1 MSLSSADIAHLEAV
15 LAQGKKPKV
24 VFTDAAGQVAG
35 RTGKVVALDP
45 GGVDDFVTVAFG
57 SDELPFAAVELR
69 LPAPGEGT
77 RRAPRQRTSA
87 AAAAPAAPSG
97 PGLLPD
103 EPAPKPAPK
112 TAAPAASERK
122 PVTATEATPPVAE
135 AAPAPKKKAARP
147 RAATAKQPELQIT
160 LSYEDGEWSVAAARG
175 ARTVVKGAKVAHSA
189 ALAMCQ
195 SSGSDEVAEVV
206 AEVVEKIRSEAAE
219 EASRLRRQLDEAE
232 ARLAEL
238 K

>member
-35 RTGKVVALDP
+35 RSGKVVALDP
-45 GGVDDFVTVAFG
+45 SGVDDFVTVAFG
-57 SDELPFAAVELR
+57 SDELAFAAGELR
-69 LPAPGEGT
+69 LPAPGEGA
-77 RRAPRQRTSA
+77 RRAPRQRA
-87 AAAAPAAPSG
+87 GAPAAPLAPSG

-103 EPAPKPAPK
+103 EPESELEPKPKPV
-112 TAAPAASERK
+112 TASERK
-122 PVTATEATPPVAE
+122 PVSAPEVPQQAEPV
-135 AAPAPKKKAARP
+135 PVKKKAARP
-147 RAATAKQPELQIT
+147 RAAAKSPELTVT
-160 LSYEDGEWSVAAARG
+160 LTYEDGEWSIAAARG
-175 ARTVVKGAKVAHSA
+175 ARTVVKGAKVAHTN

-206 AEVVEKIRSEAAE
+206 SEVVEKIRSEAAE
-219 EASRLRRQLDEAE
+219 EAARLRRQLDEAE

>member
-45 GGVDDFVTVAFG
+45 GGVDDFVQVAFG
-57 SDELPFAAVELR
+57 SDELSFSAAELR
-69 LPAPGEGT
+69 LPAPGEGA
-77 RRAPRQRTSA
+77 RRAPRQRSSE
-87 AAAAPAAPSG
+87 PAAPTG

-103 EPAPKPAPK
+103 EPAPKPKPVV
-112 TAAPAASERK
+112 SERK
-122 PVTATEATPPVAE
+122 PVTATEASQPAAVAE
-135 AAPAPKKKAARP
+135 PAAAPKKKVARP
-147 RAATAKQPELQIT
+147 RAAAAKHPELSIT
-160 LSYEDGEWSVAAARG
+160 LTYEDGEWSVAASRG
-175 ARTVVKGAKVAHSA
+175 ARTVVKGAKVAHSN

-195 SSGSDEVAEVV
+195 ASGSDEVAEVV
-206 AEVVEKIRSEAAE
+206 DEVVEKIRSEAAE
-219 EASRLRRQLDEAE
+219 EASRLRRQLEEAE

>member
-45 GGVDDFVTVAFG
+45 GGVDDFVHVAFG
-57 SDELPFAAVELR
+57 SDELSFSAAELR
-69 LPAPGEGT
+69 LPAPGEGA
-77 RRAPRQRTSA
+77 RRAPRQRSNE
-87 AAAAPAAPSG
+87 PVAPSG

-103 EPAPKPAPK
+103 EPKSQPVV
-112 TAAPAASERK
+112 SERK
-122 PVTATEATPPVAE
+122 TVTAPEAPQPAAE

-147 RAATAKQPELQIT
+147 RAAAAKHPELSIT
-160 LSYEDGEWSVAAARG
+160 LTYEDGEWSVAATRG
-175 ARTVVKGAKVAHSA
+175 ARAVVKGAKVAHSN

-195 SSGSDEVAEVV
+195 ASGSDEVAEVV
-206 AEVVEKIRSEAAE
+206 DEVVEKIRSEAAE
-219 EASRLRRQLDEAE
+219 EASRLRRQLEEAE

>member
-45 GGVDDFVTVAFG
+45 GGVDDFVHVAFG
-57 SDELPFAAVELR
+57 SDELSFSAAELR
-69 LPAPGEGT
+69 LPAPGEGA
-77 RRAPRQRTSA
+77 RRAPRQRSNE
-87 AAAAPAAPSG
+87 PVAPSG

-103 EPAPKPAPK
+103 EPAPKTQPAV
-112 TAAPAASERK
+112 SERK
-122 PVTATEATPPVAE
+122 TVTAPEAPQPVAAE
-135 AAPAPKKKAARP
+135 PAGAPKKKAARP
-147 RAATAKQPELQIT
+147 RAAAAKHPELSIT
-160 LSYEDGEWSVAAARG
+160 LTYEDGEWSVAATRG
-175 ARTVVKGAKVAHSA
+175 ARTVVKGAKVAHSN

-195 SSGSDEVAEVV
+195 ASGSDEVAEVV
-206 AEVVEKIRSEAAE
+206 DEVVEKIRSEAAE
-219 EASRLRRQLDEAE
+219 EASRLRRQLEEAE